1 MAIGRAL
8 VLAGELMLAGSCG
21 GSAELTAEAFNAETT
36 NEQSF
41 FAIAEHLLGPC
52 CEAAIDQLEL
62 GLCYIRGVDVEAG
75 ANVIPTAGLPVG
87 VKFAEHAWM
96 VAH

>member
-8 VLAGELMLAGSCG
+8 VLAEELMLAGSCG
-21 GSAELTAEAFNAETT
+21 DSAELTAETFSAETT

-52 CEAAIDQLEL
+52 CEAAIDQLKL
-62 GLCYIRGVDVEAG
+62 GPCYIRGVDVEAG
-75 ANVIPTAGLPVG
+75 PNVIPTADLPAG
-87 VKFAEHAWM
+87 VKFAEHSWM